1 MFKVEK
7 FTIYDDRARGRDG
20 DGESNKREEKG
31 GDEEM
36 DDRAVDLLSP
46 EDLSKALEIV
56 AQSDPG
62 FQATADKVDL
72 DIDAQTQ
79 STLWRLKV
87 FVKDAIQVQGKSP
100 ASMVSNTNTNNNSGN
115 NKTNNNISN
124 AITRR
129 KREISDAIVKT
140 TKKKSK
146 KPSPS

>member
-1 MFKVEK
+1 MEMWSVKVMRVSSPLKRTSSEK
-7 FTIYDDRARGRDG
+7 RKLWVTLAR
-20 DGESNKREEKG
+20 
-31 GDEEM
+31 
-36 DDRAVDLLSP
+36 LSP

-56 AQSDPG
+56 AQSNPG

-115 NKTNNNISN
+115 NKTNHNISN